1 MRRFDLDTWE
11 EILLT
16 ITRNK
21 TRSFLTAF
29 GIFWGIFMLISLM
42 GGAKGLQQ
50 MLSRQFE
57 GFATNSGFLVTNK
70 TREANKGVEKG
81 RNRDWENREVEGER
95 KREKKVEPGTATL
108 AKWGI
113 NAIYNE
119 NKISGTLK
127 GLYPEYQKIEEPNIV
142 FGRFINDIDI
152 RDQRKVCVI
161 GKRIYE
167 NLFPGGE
174 DPCGKFIKVNGIYY
188 RVIGVSMAVGNISIQ
203 GQSETSVII
212 PFSTM
217 QQNYNFGQN
226 VHLLCYTARK
236 GYSIS
241 EVEKKVE

>member
-57 GFATNSGFLVTNK
+57 GFATNSGFLGTNK
-70 TREANKGVEKG
+70 TSKAYKGFQQGRYWDLENKDVE
-81 RNRDWENREVEGER
+81 RVR
-95 KREKKVEPGTATL
+95 KQVSELETVTATL

-167 NLFPGGE
+167 TLFPGGE
-174 DPCGKFIKVNGIYY
+174 DPCGKFIEVNGIYY
-188 RVIGVSMAVGNISIQ
+188 RVIGVSMAVGNISI
-203 GQSETSVII
+203 
-212 PFSTM
+212 
-217 QQNYNFGQN
+217 N
-226 VHLLCYTARK
+226 VGHHPVFHHATEL
-236 GYSIS
+236 
-241 EVEKKVE
+241 